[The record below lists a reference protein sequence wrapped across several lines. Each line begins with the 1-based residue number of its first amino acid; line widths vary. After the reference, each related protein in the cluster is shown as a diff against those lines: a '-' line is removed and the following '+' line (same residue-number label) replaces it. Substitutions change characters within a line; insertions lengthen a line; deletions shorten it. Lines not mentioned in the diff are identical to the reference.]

1 MEDSWPPLRPGA
13 SVWGCPRRGAGPTV
27 FPICT
32 FAEGRTQPAQDPG
45 AVMATTAAC
54 LDTRRVT
61 AAAISLSDSRRGRK
75 TPSCEPLL
83 PPPAQMPE
91 THKPP
96 LLPPWDSRSGL
107 ELPPCPPCALGVPP
121 LPPETPGAGHPLH
134 LHTPIKG
141 TRPAHSE
148 ERRQASMLKTAL
160 APNILNPHK

>member
-1 MEDSWPPLRPGA
+1 MVGLRKEGA
-13 SVWGCPRRGAGPTV
+13 RQGLSERNAGAQERKQTKIRGTV
-27 FPICT
+27 KGGRSICT

-45 AVMATTAAC
+45 AVMATTAAR

-61 AAAISLSDSRRGRK
+61 APAISLSDSRRGRK

-121 LPPETPGAGHPLH
+121 LPPETPGAGQPLH
-134 LHTPIKG
+134 LYTPIKG
-141 TRPAHSE
+141 T
-148 ERRQASMLKTAL
+148 
-160 APNILNPHK
+160 